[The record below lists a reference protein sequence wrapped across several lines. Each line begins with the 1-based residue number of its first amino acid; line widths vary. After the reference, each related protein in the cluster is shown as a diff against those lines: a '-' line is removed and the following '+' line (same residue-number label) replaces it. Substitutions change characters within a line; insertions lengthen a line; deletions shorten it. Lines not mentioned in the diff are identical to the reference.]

1 VGVTANAVI
10 RRILIV
16 LLIALAISAALF
28 FIPALW
34 VR

>member
-1 VGVTANAVI
+1 MTASAVI

-28 FIPALW
+28 FIPALFQ
-34 VR
+34 